1 MKEHTVS
8 FKNAISGLLW
18 VIKTQRNFKIQLFLS
33 LLSIAGGFY
42 FKITYEEFLVIGVLI
57 TVGLVIEVINTAV
70 EEAIDAIHKD
80 WKEAIKIAKDVAA
93 SAMLIFSIGAFIIAC
108 IIFVPHIVSNFQFLV
123 SSF

>member
-1 MKEHTVS
+1 MKRHTVS
-8 FKNAISGLLW
+8 FKNAIDGLVW

-33 LLSIAGGFY
+33 LLSIVGGFY
-42 FKITYEEFLVIGVLI
+42 FKITHEEFLVIGILI
-57 TVGLVIEVINTAV
+57 TVGLVIEVINTAI

-80 WKEAIKIAKDVAA
+80 WQEAIKIAKDVAA

-108 IIFVPHIVSNFQFLV
+108 IIFIPHIISSFQFLV